1 MSLMEVSPERGEKG
15 IQNGMDNAL
24 FSQPQAEGSKEVQQ
38 MAGTVMCSL
47 NKQSHSPTS
56 SSFFVDH
63 LYELRGR
70 QNYTVDD
77 ESGLRRDKEPPDRG
91 FYSDQESSKNWAD
104 SSEDATV
111 NEDQGII
118 LLNQTTVNYSD
129 CSTGHSPREK
139 NMWLLWNDNLEVKSM
154 LHFEQAMTVSVSY
167 QGADPVLVTVV
178 YGCCDLLV
186 KEALVGTLTAG
197 DRGSFCCYSWFY
209 QTLSLVNIEG
219 FPRFCSEGFQLDFQL
234 LSCRCCWPPLVSFS
248 SAGFADFLMVSQR
261 FFHLLDAGYWSAAV
275 GFSVAASF
283 GSQLGI
289 CSQRALSCCV
299 GSGLMFIPHGFHH
312 LAVAV
317 SWVSSFPPAGL
328 SAGFCWP
335 SCMPFLP
342 RAFHAWMSYGLMGA
356 GSGKVWGCR
365 RVYEDSSLS
374 AYAVFL
380 DICSTLRLQ
389 AYGVRPKDKEGMIGM
404 EFLRALKLIFFP
416 TGSLCDVVLSVWRT
430 LLVSLVPAGFS
441 GNICFFNAVVGVLM
455 LLFCCLLSG
464 CTVHVNCFAI
474 AADCLFQLISVGLLT
489 GTQCLYFKVLFS
501 SISSLS
507 KSTAHASSPVAA
519 LLNLLVFQLVFQLV
533 SCLYEPLSWP
543 LYCFFGFAMK
553 ECWGLCVGSDQKGT
567 VHLGLQLLLAE
578 IYCYFYA
585 FCCIMLAFIGFLSD
599 VGISRFCSAAFLL
612 CPSPLLTGIP
622 AAFSYGV
629 TAAFSDEFQ
638 LPLLS
643 PFAAAFHA
651 SVHLITAGISAA
663 VQLD

>member
-234 LSCRCCWPPLVSFS
+234 VS
-248 SAGFADFLMVSQR
+248 
-261 FFHLLDAGYWSAAV
+261 
-275 GFSVAASF
+275 
-283 GSQLGI
+283 
-289 CSQRALSCCV
+289 
-299 GSGLMFIPHGFHH
+299 
-312 LAVAV
+312 
-317 SWVSSFPPAGL
+317 
-328 SAGFCWP
+328 
-335 SCMPFLP
+335 
-342 RAFHAWMSYGLMGA
+342 
-356 GSGKVWGCR
+356 
-365 RVYEDSSLS
+365 
-374 AYAVFL
+374 
-380 DICSTLRLQ
+380 
-389 AYGVRPKDKEGMIGM
+389 
-404 EFLRALKLIFFP
+404 
-416 TGSLCDVVLSVWRT
+416 TG
-430 LLVSLVPAGFS
+430 
-441 GNICFFNAVVGVLM
+441 
-455 LLFCCLLSG
+455 
-464 CTVHVNCFAI
+464 
-474 AADCLFQLISVGLLT
+474 
-489 GTQCLYFKVLFS
+489 
-501 SISSLS
+501 
-507 KSTAHASSPVAA
+507 
-519 LLNLLVFQLVFQLV
+519 FQLVFHDFFVVLCWFLWAPLAAVMVHVHSFLVAAAGHLWSLFLQLV
-533 SCLYEPLSWP
+533 LLIFSWSLSGSFICLTLAIGLLLWVSLLLLPSAVSWGFVLSG
-543 LYCFFGFAMK
+543 LSVAVLVL
-553 ECWGLCVGSDQKGT
+553 GLCSFLMVFIISQLLS
-567 VHLGLQLLLAE
+567 LGFPAFLQLNFLDLQLDSQ
-578 IYCYFYA
+578 
-585 FCCIMLAFIGFLSD
+585 LAFAGLHVPFYVLFFFDGLCHIGFL
-599 VGISRFCSAAFLL
+599 VFVKARLPCFL
-612 CPSPLLTGIP
+612 
-622 AAFSYGV
+622 
-629 TAAFSDEFQ
+629 
-638 LPLLS
+638 
-643 PFAAAFHA
+643 
-651 SVHLITAGISAA
+651 
-663 VQLD
+663 